1 MANANAKIK
10 ADLESAIAQRRTALQ
25 AVLDA
30 TTADMPVVALLGLA
44 DDIRDECAVL
54 RKLELGLSSLPFADE
69 KSYTTH
75 VACLL
80 HSEPVKVHLDI
91 LRTIAPTD
99 TWDPV

>member
-1 MANANAKIK
+1 MSNANAKIK
-10 ADLESAIAQRRTALQ
+10 TNLESAIAARRAALQ

-30 TTADMPVVALLGLA
+30 TTADMPVIALLGLA

-80 HSEPVKVHLDI
+80 HSEPVKVHLAT
-91 LRTIAPTD
+91 LKTIDPAD